1 MSSMTANLGLTLPAG
16 SDWADVSVLNGNFE
30 KIDASVGK
38 KADVGED
45 GKIPAEQLPEMNY
58 DQAGTAASAVSA
70 HNTDPQAHPAMRAM
84 MLIAS
89 VQVKYNMGGEE

>member
-1 MSSMTANLGLTLPAG
+1 MKQTQNLGLNLPEE
-16 SDWADVSVLNGNFE
+16 SDWADVATLNENWD
-30 KIDASVGK
+30 KIDEAVAK
-38 KADVGED
+38 KAELGAD

-84 MLIAS
+84 MLTAS
-89 VQVKYNMGGEE
+89 IQVKYNMGGEE